1 MHRRWHIGFLVWL
14 LILASGQIA
23 VEAGESQQIDRHKGL
38 TVDEL
43 TRGVR
48 GAVQN
53 IEKEIPKIGPA
64 IGKTMK
70 SRGGHGSESTQP
82 QKPPA
87 NTR

>member
-1 MHRRWHIGFLVWL
+1 M
-14 LILASGQIA
+14 A
-23 VEAGESQQIDRHKGL
+23 VDSQQIDRNKGL

-64 IGKTMK
+64 IGKAMK
-70 SRGGHGSESTQP
+70 SRGGNGSGSTRP
-82 QKPPA
+82 QKSPS
-87 NTR
+87 NSR